1 MKGEMASPPQ
11 RRGSTV
17 GKAEFL
23 SHFAAAAV
31 RSSPRKVPKSM
42 CIIVPGAASEVA
54 AGTDGAATTS
64 GGGTSV
70 LAEGDASAS
79 RPALMIAATPPPRKS
94 RTIAG
99 LSLEIGSGSRG
110 CSPQGSPTTS
120 THAHPIV
127 GRAAT
132 ARKLGRLK
140 LGGMGL
146 SINADFNR
154 CAAPQAPLGPGRRQR
169 PGGIN
174 SLPSISASRSA
185 APTDDLPEV
194 EGADFVFDP
203 AQADLVVDALRGAG
217 IACFCVDFDRTMVS
231 CHTYGR
237 WHRSPEELGRYVRP
251 VFRALIPRLVSAG
264 CDIAVVTFSKQ
275 DHLIMGVLRHVFG
288 EEIAERVHLRTNSYK
303 FRRRRGSAWDTGKQ
317 LHIESVI
324 EEVNSE
330 AEKKAEALAVLGG
343 AVAPS
348 SPPLVMAACALID
361 DDLRNINVAR
371 ENSVHAHHF
380 KNDHCLC
387 VGAPPSSLPR
397 APLLLAAA
405 VSSPTSLWWR
415 LSFCTGAR

>member
-1 MKGEMASPPQ
+1 MSPQ

-31 RSSPRKVPKSM
+31 RSSPRKVPKSI
-42 CIIVPGAASEVA
+42 CILVPGAASEA
-54 AGTDGAATTS
+54 DASETDGAARTS
-64 GGGTSV
+64 GGGAIAIAS
-70 LAEGDASAS
+70 AGGGASAS
-79 RPALMIAATPPPRKS
+79 RPALAIVATSLPRKS

-99 LSLEIGSGSRG
+99 LSLEVGSGSRG

-120 THAHPIV
+120 TRVHPIV

-146 SINADFNR
+146 SIDADFDR
-154 CAAPQAPLGPGRRQR
+154 RAAPQAPAGPGGRRR

-194 EGADFVFDP
+194 EGDDFVFEP
-203 AQADLVVDALRGAG
+203 TQADLVVGALRSAG

-237 WHRSPEELGRYVRP
+237 WHRTPEELGRYVRP
-251 VFRALIPRLVSAG
+251 VFRALIPRLLSAG
-264 CDIAVVTFSKQ
+264 CDVAVVTFSKQ
-275 DHLIMGVLRHVFG
+275 DHLVRGVLRDVFG
-288 EEIAERVHLRTNSYK
+288 EEIAERIHLRTNSYK

-324 EEVNSE
+324 EEVNRE
-330 AEKKAEALAVLGG
+330 AEKKAEALAVLAG
-343 AVAPS
+343 AV
-348 SPPLVMAACALID
+348 V
-361 DDLRNINVAR
+361 V
-371 ENSVHAHHF
+371 
-380 KNDHCLC
+380 
-387 VGAPPSSLPR
+387 APPPPR
-397 APLLLAAA
+397 HD
-405 VSSPTSLWWR
+405 VVRTY
-415 LSFCTGAR
+415 